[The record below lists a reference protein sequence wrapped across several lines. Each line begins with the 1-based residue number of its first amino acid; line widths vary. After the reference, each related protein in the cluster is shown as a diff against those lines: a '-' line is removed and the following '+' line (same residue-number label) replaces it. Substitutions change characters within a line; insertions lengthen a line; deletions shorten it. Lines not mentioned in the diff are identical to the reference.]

1 VRIEVSINAEDM
13 GTLPSLT
20 GEAYPV
26 AVVTA
31 DGGTAKAR
39 PTGYT
44 YTLSNEF
51 PRGRVVYHY
60 ETD

>member
-1 VRIEVSINAEDM
+1 M